1 MENGSKRYYLYIY
14 ILEREWADTTK
25 ILLITWSTMN
35 VTNAVDWKKQHVE
48 LYKLNLPA
56 NVVNDIV
63 EYHYDRDDEC
73 KKCQRWRYHQHQID
87 CCLNIKRVFKRDV
100 EDDVIIFLQVYERNL
115 PPIEYVR
122 KFMRISERRY
132 DIFDR

>member
-1 MENGSKRYYLYIY
+1 MSGYNKNI
-14 ILEREWADTTK
+14 INN
-25 ILLITWSTMN
+25 LIN
-35 VTNAVDWKKQHVE
+35 NECYKCCGLKKQHVE